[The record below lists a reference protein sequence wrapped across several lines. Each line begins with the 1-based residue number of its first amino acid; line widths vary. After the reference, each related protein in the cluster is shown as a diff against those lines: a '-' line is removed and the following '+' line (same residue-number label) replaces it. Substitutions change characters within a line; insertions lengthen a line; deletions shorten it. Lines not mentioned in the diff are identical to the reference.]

1 MMKLNRYD
9 IVFKFLKGKD
19 LVIADTLSRAYLD
32 EPTEKRLDI
41 FMVQVNPNL
50 NDSRLMEIKEAT
62 AKDPDLQDL
71 IETIQSGWPDRKSAA
86 KESCQ
91 PYFDFRDKLK
101 PRNINPL
108 LKHDDGNAPWNK
120 IGLDLFEIKDK
131 NYLVA
136 IDYFSNFIT
145 IDLLKKTTSKA
156 VVGVLKKQ
164 FTLFGIPSTIVS
176 DGGLQ
181 FTAND
186 FLVFAEKWGIN
197 HVRSSPHHPNANGKA
212 ESAVKIM
219 KHLILKC
226 ERDGTCQYEALLEQ
240 YSSKRHWTQ
249 SHRNDVWEKDAHIAS
264 HTHSD
269 RRKPGGKNVY
279 FEHKVGDKWIL
290 GKVTDILEDYTYVV
304 QAQNGTKYRRNGV
317 HIRPIQVQ
325 AVIRDSSPIRTTVPH
340 QLEIIKPSTS
350 YLNKSANQEY
360 NKDERICESQHNNSE
375 NKTSVMSSSEQ
386 QSVSSPIRVEL
397 TSVRRQPSRN
407 RKLPSYLSD
416 YVTT

>member
-91 PYFDFRDKLK
+91 PYFDFRDSLSVYDGIIVKGESIIIPKSERQDIKQRLHSSHNGYDSMLRRARGSVYWPGMNVELRQLASSCKPCQELK
-101 PRNINPL
+101 PRNISPL
-108 LKHDDGNAPWNK
+108 LKQHDDGNAPWNR

-164 FTLFGIPSTIVS
+164 FTFFGIPSTIVS
-176 DGGLQ
+176 DGG
-181 FTAND
+181 
-186 FLVFAEKWGIN
+186 
-197 HVRSSPHHPNANGKA
+197 P
-212 ESAVKIM
+212 
-219 KHLILKC
+219 
-226 ERDGTCQYEALLEQ
+226 
-240 YSSKRHWTQ
+240 
-249 SHRNDVWEKDAHIAS
+249 
-264 HTHSD
+264 
-269 RRKPGGKNVY
+269 
-279 FEHKVGDKWIL
+279 
-290 GKVTDILEDYTYVV
+290 
-304 QAQNGTKYRRNGV
+304 
-317 HIRPIQVQ
+317 
-325 AVIRDSSPIRTTVPH
+325 
-340 QLEIIKPSTS
+340 
-350 YLNKSANQEY
+350 
-360 NKDERICESQHNNSE
+360 
-375 NKTSVMSSSEQ
+375 
-386 QSVSSPIRVEL
+386 
-397 TSVRRQPSRN
+397 
-407 RKLPSYLSD
+407 
-416 YVTT
+416 